1 MKRKFILVLLILI
14 VISSFFIP
22 VNQQKD
28 ISINAPFLNVYT
40 GLLTPVKW
48 EKWRPDLREIID
60 KDSTRISF
68 KKEKNSFSITY
79 PGSTL
84 TVNFEGSIF
93 NVHEDLGN
101 GSANYSYTVVPDS
114 SEKKTL
120 IGVSKKASVIGF
132 LINQFRKDPFADTH
146 INDLKTFWETDSLR
160 YGCKITK
167 IGVPDAN
174 LIEMKKKVLSKDKF
188 TAATKMR
195 AVLEQYM
202 HTHDLKQ
209 MQPILAQF
217 LRLNEDSTELN
228 VGFFVDKKVTPDNGI
243 TYAHMPKGGPLY
255 IAQFTGP
262 FNKRQKI
269 YAGLRQYFT
278 DHLYQSAILPFEM
291 YLDNKLPTSDTD
303 RVHVRVNFTT
313 FF

>member
-14 VISSFFIP
+14 VICSFFIP

-40 GLLTPVKW
+40 DLLTPVKW
-48 EKWRPDLREIID
+48 GKWRTDLRNAID
-60 KDSTRISF
+60 KDSASISTR
-68 KKEKNSFSITY
+68 KGKNTFDIKY
-79 PGSTL
+79 PGSAIS
-84 TVNFEGSIF
+84 VNFEGSIF
-93 NVHEDLGN
+93 NIHEDRGN
-101 GSANYSYTVVPDS
+101 GSVNYSYTVVPDS

-146 INDLKTFWETDSLR
+146 VNDLKAFWETDSLR

-174 LIEMKKKVLSKDKF
+174 LIEMKKKVPAKDKF
-188 TAATKMR
+188 TYAGKMR
-195 AVLEQYM
+195 ADLEQYM
-202 HTHDLKQ
+202 HTHNLKQ

-217 LRLNEDSTELN
+217 LRLGKDSTEVN
-228 VGFFVDKKVTPDNGI
+228 VGFFVDKKVMPGNGI

-255 IAQFTGP
+255 VAQFMGP

-278 DHLYQSAILPFEM
+278 DHLYQSAILPVEM

-303 RVHVRVNFTT
+303 KVHVQVNFTT